1 MSEVWYE
8 KDCCIFYDCN
18 PAFRTDSSGKR
29 RYNIRPFISEQ
40 IRKAYISPEK
50 KNFTYASNFLSFYGK
65 SDIKAARSKWAQDM
79 LACGIEFKEIHC
91 DKLWGD
97 DGIAQAN
104 ASALLENGEE
114 ISFRIIVQGNGLS
127 ISGVSDNNGINED
140 YSRLMTTYNPG

>member
-1 MSEVWYE
+1 MKKIVAFFMTVILLFALTVLESEGITAALLYQNKSE
-8 KDCCIFYDCN
+8 KL
-18 PAFRTDSSGKR
+18 
-29 RYNIRPFISEQ
+29 IS
-40 IRKAYISPEK
+40 ALEK
-50 KNFTYASNFLSFYGK
+50 ENFTYASNFLSFYGK
-65 SDIKAARSKWAQDM
+65 SDIKTARSKWAQDM
-79 LACGIEFKEIHC
+79 QACGIEFKEIHC

>member
-1 MSEVWYE
+1 MKKAIVFFITVILLFALTVLESEGITSALLYQNKSE
-8 KDCCIFYDCN
+8 KL
-18 PAFRTDSSGKR
+18 
-29 RYNIRPFISEQ
+29 IS
-40 IRKAYISPEK
+40 ALEK
-50 KNFTYASNFLSFYGK
+50 ENFTYASNFLSFYGK

-79 LACGIEFKEIHC
+79 QDCGIEFKEIHC

-114 ISFRIIVQGNGLS
+114 IYFRIIVQGKGLS
-127 ISGVSDNNGINED
+127 ISGVSDNNGVNED